1 MKKFTYIFLLLFS
14 IIGFSQS
21 VQEIV
26 NEIEKINEYHH
37 EYVGFSLGENH
48 KNFQTL
54 KSKASIEELV
64 KLTEHK
70 NPVVIAY
77 SANALFDKKYQKAD
91 EVFAKILKNDS
102 IVEEISGDLWSESRI
117 SNIVYHHYW
126 NSVNI
131 NDRETDKML
140 IKLDSLSLHNDDTHW
155 LILLR
160 AFNNRLYTKDYQ
172 PQIEYLA
179 FKKLNKDAIF
189 YLSNWYK
196 ADYKNQIEQTLL
208 SYLERTDFQEVGVSY
223 YYDIVAEILKFRNFK
238 NDERIINKMK
248 KDTFWLRRESSFVSL
263 LEKYGNYEFY
273 EQYQKKI
280 IEKLQKKN
288 QDKE

>member
-1 MKKFTYIFLLLFS
+1 MKNLTNIFFLFVS
-14 IIGFSQS
+14 LSVCSQS
-21 VQEIV
+21 VKEII

-37 EYVGFSLGENH
+37 EYVGFSFGENY
-48 KNFQTL
+48 KNFETL

-64 KLTEHK
+64 KLTEHR

-77 SANALFDKKYQKAD
+77 SANALFDKKYKKAD

-102 IVEEISGDLWSESRI
+102 IVEEITGCLWGEERI

-126 NSVNI
+126 NSVNV

-140 IKLDSLSLHNDDTHW
+140 IKLDSLSLYNDDTYW
-155 LILLR
+155 LIHLR
-160 AFNNRLYTKDYQ
+160 AFQNRLYTKDYL

-179 FKKLNKDAIF
+179 FEKLNKQALS

-196 ADYKNQIEQTLL
+196 ADYKNQTEQALL
-208 SYLERTDFQEVGVSY
+208 SYMEKTDFENFGAGY
-223 YYDIVAEILKFRNFK
+223 YYEIVEEILKYRNFK
-238 NDERIINKMK
+238 NEKIIINKMK
-248 KDTFWLRRESSFVSL
+248 KDTSWLPMESNFVSL

-273 EQYQKKI
+273 EQYQKKV
-280 IEKLQKKN
+280 IEELQKKN
-288 QDKE
+288 QNKE